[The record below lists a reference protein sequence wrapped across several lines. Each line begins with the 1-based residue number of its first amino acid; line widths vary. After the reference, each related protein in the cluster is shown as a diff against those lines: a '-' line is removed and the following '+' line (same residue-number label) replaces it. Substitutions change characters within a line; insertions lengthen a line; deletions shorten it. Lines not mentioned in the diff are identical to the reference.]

1 MINMIYLMSWPNPMK
16 VEPYETMGE
25 IDFPIHFNLAIA
37 VASDRARRP
46 ANVDAARWP
55 LPPEKIL
62 AIVMEKCSD
71 IFYSQLGRIRANFE
85 PLPVQARFATRT
97 PAKSAGFMRVKF
109 REWLF
114 LQTGFADLAFLRAS
128 AMIFLFTHR

>member
-1 MINMIYLMSWPNPMK
+1 MIYLMSWPNPMK

-97 PAKSAGFMRVKF
+97 PAKSAGFLRVKVPKK
-109 REWLF
+109 F
-114 LQTGFADLAFLRAS
+114 LHFAALAHLDFGRARTMVLLS
-128 AMIFLFTHR
+128 IHR